1 MSLLLVAITS
11 FLGFLLGRKFFKKWF
26 NPLSLYSIIMGGL
39 IFFYE
44 LKLLPYPDV
53 IPLAWFMI
61 IASFLAFILGIS
73 TIIVAR
79 NLFQDTSSLEV
90 SSDFALKIFRDG
102 GKALKYSI
110 LFFSLIGLFVA
121 LHRWYIL
128 IGRFGSVQDVIINAA
143 VVYRLNVQGEIKE
156 FIPILPSFI
165 YIGVFLSG
173 VYTAYRGKFS
183 FLSFFPI
190 LTIIMKELTYFGRGE
205 MLFSSMEFVFTF
217 ILFRQ
222 LLSNDSKKRF
232 KFSKSN
238 AFVATIIFLA
248 LLITASSFVRVSRSA
263 RENYVGTS
271 RALKQMNDNFLFSP
285 SVYLY
290 ISSDVGVLSKY
301 LELEKENTA
310 IGQNSFRFVYDL
322 LSKFEVTEKPDF
334 FPRGYFIPMWTNSGT
349 YIRDI
354 HADFGIAGV
363 LLMPY
368 LLGVVITWL
377 WFKFHK
383 SKSIY
388 VLLPLVYLFLIIGFS
403 FLVIVTRWN
412 IWFFS
417 QGLILIYLPVLE
429 RISTINK
436 NRILVKELKSEN

>member
-11 FLGFLLGRKFFKKWF
+11 FLGFLLGRIFFKKWF
-26 NPLSLYSIIMGGL
+26 NPLSLYCIIMGGL

-61 IASFLAFILGIS
+61 IASFIAFILGIS
-73 TIIVAR
+73 TIIIAR
-79 NLFQDTSSLEV
+79 NLFHDTPSFENST
-90 SSDFALKIFRDG
+90 DFTLKIFSDG

-128 IGRFGSVQDVIINAA
+128 IGRFGSIQDVIINAA
-143 VVYRLNVQGEIKE
+143 VVYRLNVHGEIKE

-217 ILFRQ
+217 ILVRQ
-222 LLSNDSKKRF
+222 LLSSDAKKRF

-263 RENYVGTS
+263 QENYVGTS
-271 RALKQMNDNFLFSP
+271 KALKQMNDNFFFSP
-285 SVYLY
+285 SVYIY

-301 LELEKENTA
+301 LELEKENNA

-334 FPRGYFIPMWTNSGT
+334 FPKGYFIPMWTNSGT

-354 HADFGIAGV
+354 HADFGIVGV

-383 SKSIY
+383 IKSIY

-417 QGLILIYLPVLE
+417 QGLILMYLPVLE

-436 NRILVKELKSEN
+436 NRILVRELKLEN

>member
-11 FLGFLLGRKFFKKWF
+11 FLGFLLGRLFFKKWF
-26 NPLSLYSIIMGGL
+26 NPLSLYCVIMGGL

-44 LKLLPYPDV
+44 LKLLPYPEV

-61 IASFLAFILGIS
+61 VASFLAFVLGIS
-73 TIIVAR
+73 TIITAR
-79 NLFQDTSSLEV
+79 NLYHDNQSLENR
-90 SSDFALKIFRDG
+90 SDLTLKIFSDG

-128 IGRFGSVQDVIINAA
+128 IERFGSVQDVIINAA

-173 VYTAYRGKFS
+173 IYTAYKGKFS

-190 LTIIMKELTYFGRGE
+190 LTIILKELTYFGRGE
-205 MLFSSMEFVFTF
+205 MLFSSMEFVFAF

-222 LLSNDSKKRF
+222 LLSNDGKKRF

-238 AFVATIIFLA
+238 AFVATIFFLA
-248 LLITASSFVRVSRSA
+248 LLITASSFVRVSRSTK
-263 RENYVGTS
+263 ENYVGTS
-271 RALKQMNDNFLFSP
+271 RALKQLNDNFLFSP

-301 LELEKENTA
+301 LELEKENNS

-322 LSKFEVTEKPDF
+322 LSKFEIVEKPDF

-354 HADFGIAGV
+354 HADFGITGV
-363 LLMPY
+363 LLIPF

-383 SKSIY
+383 TRSIY

-417 QGLILIYLPVLE
+417 QALILMYLPILE
-429 RISTINK
+429 KLSVSKRQINAL
-436 NRILVKELKSEN
+436 I